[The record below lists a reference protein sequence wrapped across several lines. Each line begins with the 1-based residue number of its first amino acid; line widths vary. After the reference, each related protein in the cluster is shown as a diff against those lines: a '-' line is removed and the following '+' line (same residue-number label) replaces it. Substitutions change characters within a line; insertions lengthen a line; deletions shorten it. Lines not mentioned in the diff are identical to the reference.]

1 MHIPNGILKGE
12 LDSGMG
18 QGTRELGAANDS

>member
-1 MHIPNGILKGE
+1 MHIPKGILKGE

-18 QGTRELGAANDS
+18 QGTWELGAANDS